1 MDLPARRQPPT
12 VRLRRLAS
20 ELRGLRS
27 AAGLTR
33 EDVAEQTGINSAT
46 LYRIENAKVR
56 PQRRT
61 LLTMLDKYGVTD
73 PDRRAEMVALSR
85 QATELDWLHRYESE
99 LPEAHLTYI
108 SFEAEARSIRNYESL
123 FVPGLLQT
131 EDYARA
137 VITGVLPFASKEE
150 VEHRVEAR
158 MQRKPFLVRKPPLQL
173 WAIIDEAVLH
183 RLVGGPTVMAQQLH
197 QLIEAAEGPEITIQV
212 LSYAVGAHAG
222 MPGSFAVMDFP
233 NAADPELVYID
244 SLAGDLFL
252 EREPD
257 VRRYTRM
264 FEHLRATALNPAD
277 SMRLIGAIASNT
289 EQGKEVQGNGEAG
302 PRPGDVA
309 QEQPVKRQRAVRRG
323 R

>member
-27 AAGLTR
+27 AASLTR
-33 EDVAEQTGINSAT
+33 EEVSEQTGLNSAT
-46 LYRIENAKVR
+46 LYRIETAKVR

-61 LLTMLDKYGVTD
+61 LVALLDKYGVTEE
-73 PDRRAEMVALSR
+73 DRRAEMVALSR
-85 QATELDWLHRYESE
+85 QATELDWLHRYESA

-137 VITGVLPFASKEE
+137 VITGVLPFASKDE

-158 MQRKPFLVRKPPLQL
+158 MQRKPFLARKPPLQL
-173 WAIIDEAVLH
+173 WAILDEAVLH
-183 RLVGGPTVMAQQLH
+183 RLVGGPTVMAAQLAR
-197 QLIEAAEGPEITIQV
+197 LIEEADELDITVQV
-212 LSYAVGAHAG
+212 LPYAVGAHAG

-233 NAADPELVYID
+233 NPADPELVYID
-244 SLAGDLFL
+244 SMAGDLFL

-257 VRRYTRM
+257 VRRYTRI
-264 FEHLRATALNPAD
+264 FEHLRAAALNPAD
-277 SMRLIGAIASNT
+277 SLRLIGDIGRSI
-289 EQGKEVQGNGEAG
+289 EQGKEVQGNGEPG
-302 PRPGDVA
+302 PHPGDVA